1 MIPYDTLW
9 YQQVPYD
16 VCECTL
22 VVGLPVRDDEARVVV
37 SHLAETSGEDGGD
50 VVEGLEGG
58 QELVATLIMIMITLY
73 DYKKE
78 KENGNYDDADQTW
91 A

>member
-1 MIPYDTLW
+1 M
-9 YQQVPYD
+9 
-16 VCECTL
+16 CECTL

-58 QELVATLIMIMITLY
+58 QELVATLSMIDHDHDSDYHFDY
-73 DYKKE
+73 DH
-78 KENGNYDDADQTW
+78 DSDHDHAL
-91 A
+91 

>member
-1 MIPYDTLW
+1 MYLF
-9 YQQVPYD
+9 
-16 VCECTL
+16 TL
-22 VVGLPVRDDEARVVV
+22 VVGLPIRDDEARVVV

-58 QELVATLIMIMITLY
+58 QELVATLSMILIMIMIMITLY
-73 DYKKE
+73 DYNKE
-78 KENGNYDDADQTW
+78 KESEKYDADQTW